1 MRIHS
6 SVPFLLICFILFASE
21 RAEMTRPYNNLSWVP
36 FHRAL
41 GDVWSKLRKE
51 TRQHPI
57 FILSLLIGDTSE
69 LIERNDISFAQ
80 PSLVFIPE
88 VRALNRLQSL
98 MSILKEFFFFPLWDE
113 FQTGMKISKSIC
125 FLLSGLGVI

>member
-21 RAEMTRPYNNLSWVP
+21 GAEMMRLYNNNLSWVP
-36 FHRAL
+36 FHRDL

-57 FILSLLIGDTSE
+57 FILSLLTGDKSE
-69 LIERNDISFAQ
+69 LIERTDIGFAQ
-80 PSLVFIPE
+80 PSIVFRPE
-88 VRALNRLQSL
+88 GRALTRLQTL
-98 MSILKEFFFFPLWDE
+98 MSVLKEFLPFRMD
-113 FQTGMKISKSIC
+113 SKQE
-125 FLLSGLGVI
+125 